1 MKPTHD
7 IVIAQK
13 YTKNGEEKT
22 HWHKIGTLFT
32 SEKDGKR
39 TSSIKFSNVPL
50 NWDGWANIFPIKP
63 KETTEETSNPAP
75 APTEISDA
83 PIDLSEIPF

>member
-1 MKPTHD
+1 MKPTHN

-32 SEKDGKR
+32 GEKDGKK

-63 KETTEETSNPAP
+63 KDSKKAEIAEEAP
-75 APTEISDA
+75 VEISDA
-83 PIDLSEIPF
+83 DIDLSEIPF